1 MNVLLIVLDS
11 VRAANCSLYG
21 YRWDTT
27 PELDALAAESTVYDG
42 ARAPSNWTVPSH
54 VSTFTGLPTHVHGVT
69 IHDRLDPGHTVFE
82 RLAASGYDTGLFTRN
97 GFLASHEVGI
107 HEAFETVETADDG
120 FDGGSRGDGFDDAE
134 RLLAWVDDR
143 EEPWAACLN
152 LMDAHRPFEPRDEHD
167 RWSDAAAR
175 TLQSELD
182 ARWETQFHGGDVPYW
197 KLAALEALYDGGIRQ
212 ADAIVGH
219 VREALSGRGLLD
231 ETLII
236 VCADHGDGFG
246 EPGFL
251 PGEPPAVSH
260 IVPMHESLLHVPLL
274 VRFPDGGARR
284 VHEPATTT
292 RFPDVV
298 EAAVAG
304 RQASFV
310 PDGPVVATKQTVT
323 ADLKGRFEA
332 ACAEPEPFF
341 EPSRAVYDAVDGTTR
356 KTYHWGDE
364 HGSLLVHGPN
374 AVRAAPA
381 EASPDEPAEEVG
393 RAFGTFDEAD
403 VRSRRSGD
411 VDEGTKERLRAL
423 GYY

>member
-1 MNVLLIVLDS
+1 
-11 VRAANCSLYG
+11 
-21 YRWDTT
+21 
-27 PELDALAAESTVYDG
+27 
-42 ARAPSNWTVPSH
+42 
-54 VSTFTGLPTHVHGVT
+54 
-69 IHDRLDPGHTVFE
+69 
-82 RLAASGYDTGLFTRN
+82 
-97 GFLASHEVGI
+97 
-107 HEAFETVETADDG
+107 
-120 FDGGSRGDGFDDAE
+120 
-134 RLLAWVDDR
+134 
-143 EEPWAACLN
+143 
-152 LMDAHRPFEPRDEHD
+152 
-167 RWSDAAAR
+167 
-175 TLQSELD
+175 
-182 ARWETQFHGGDVPYW
+182 
-197 KLAALEALYDGGIRQ
+197 
-212 ADAIVGH
+212 
-219 VREALSGRGLLD
+219 
-231 ETLII
+231 
-236 VCADHGDGFG
+236 
-246 EPGFL
+246 
-251 PGEPPAVSH
+251 
-260 IVPMHESLLHVPLL
+260 
-274 VRFPDGGARR
+274 

-310 PDGPVVATKQTVT
+310 PDGAVFATKQTVT